1 MIPLPAP
8 ALSGSGHEG
17 QASAFLSKSS
27 PVFISSL
34 TAHPFFVKFSDLI
47 LLFNG
52 YFFNPACKIFKNLL
66 PADLLQ
72 KLMAKPRVQHH
83 VHMLKV

>member
-8 ALSGSGHEG
+8 ALSGSGYEG

-34 TAHPFFVKFSDLI
+34 TTNSFFVKFSNLI
-47 LLFNG
+47 LLLIAV
-52 YFFNPACKIFKNLL
+52 FFDPTRKIFKNPF

-72 KLMAKPRVQHH
+72 KLVAKTRVQFH
-83 VHMLKV
+83 VHMLKA

>member
-27 PVFISSL
+27 PVFIFSL
-34 TAHPFFVKFSDLI
+34 TIYPFFVKFSDLI

-52 YFFNPACKIFKNLL
+52 IFFDPPRKISKHLL

-72 KLMAKPRVQHH
+72 KLVAKTRVQFH
-83 VHMLKV
+83 VHMLKA